1 MKLTQAQ
8 KGEITAQLTARF
20 TRSGSIYVTDFT
32 GLAVKNMTALRRQL
46 RAVGGEYLVVKN
58 TLALRAI
65 QAASKN
71 GLEDVLAGP
80 TGLVFVTADPIAPAK
95 ILAEFQKAFQ
105 RPTVK
110 AAWLDGRRVG
120 AEEVKRLA
128 TLPPR
133 DQLLGQVAGALQAPL
148 AGFVGALNGLLYQMV
163 GALEALREQ
172 KSGTGMP
179 STT

>member
-1 MKLTQAQ
+1 MKLTQEQ
-8 KGEITAQLTARF
+8 KGEIVAALTDRF
-20 TRSGSIYVTDFT
+20 ARSGTIYVTDFT

-46 RAVGGEYLVVKN
+46 RAAGGEYMVVKN

-65 QAASKN
+65 QAASK
-71 GLEDVLAGP
+71 GALEDVLEGP
-80 TGLVFVTADPIAPAK
+80 TGLVFVLADPIAPAK
-95 ILAEFQKAFQ
+95 ILADFQKEFE

-148 AGFVGALNGLLYQMV
+148 SGFVGALNGLLYQMV
-163 GALEALREQ
+163 GALEALKEQ
-172 KSGTGMP
+172 RGQNSGTAA
-179 STT
+179 

>member
-8 KGEITAQLTARF
+8 KGDVVATLADRF
-20 TRSGSIYVTDFT
+20 TRSGTIYVTDFT

-65 QAASKN
+65 QAASKG

-80 TGLVFVTADPIAPAK
+80 TGLVFVAADPIAPAK
-95 ILAEFQKAFQ
+95 ILADFQKEFEH
-105 RPTVK
+105 PTVK
-110 AAWLDGRRVG
+110 AGWLDGRRVS

-128 TLPPR
+128 LLPPR
-133 DQLLGQVAGALQAPL
+133 DQLLGQVAGAFQAPL

-163 GALEALREQ
+163 GALEALQEQ
-172 KSGTGMP
+172 KTQA
-179 STT
+179 TA